1 MKKFLLVLTLFASF
15 SALQKANAQ
24 CSVGN
29 ETVIIKG
36 TNNSAT
42 NCVVTFDLVFDLQN
56 NSGNKYVFIHAWK
69 DADYPSYFQQS
80 GQCNTPAN
88 PNPNQS
94 TFGPPVRGTNAQGNL
109 DASLI
114 NVGFNNDVGTAG
126 YLSYITSANYLP
138 DPGTPMTVG
147 TGLVEVST
155 SPLAGFTRFTM
166 RNLQIATGQGCNAP
180 LTVRAD
186 LWSSQAKQLSV
197 AHCWRCDFTFSFND
211 PIISG
216 FVNCTSPART
226 FNLTLQTTS
235 SSALGGTY
243 DAYYDNAPFNSF
255 GPEDLVGGPIRSGT
269 FSGLT
274 SSSPVA
280 KINEPYTGNTDPVKS
295 TLSLWVDV
303 KVTSGSVQSNTI
315 AKLLPNNCFT
325 LPVNLKNFDAAKR
338 TGKVAVTWQTE
349 QEVNND
355 GFEIQRRVGNGKYET
370 IAFVDSKA
378 PGGNSN
384 GAVLSYSY
392 DDNTNLPNGVAYY
405 RLRQVDLDGKSIYSE
420 IKAVRSN
427 SKSLYITVYPNPSRG
442 TTNVAIPEGV
452 GTVDVALE
460 DFSGKLVQ
468 RWNALNVRN
477 LQLTNLKAGIYMIR
491 INARETGEQVVERIV
506 VQ

>member
-1 MKKFLLVLTLFASF
+1 MKKFLLVLSLFISF
-15 SALQKANAQ
+15 AALQKANAQ
-24 CSVGN
+24 CNVGG
-29 ETVIIKG
+29 ETIIIKSLGG
-36 TNNSAT
+36 TPG
-42 NCVVTFDLVFDLQN
+42 NCTVTFDLIFDLEN
-56 NSGNKYVFIHAWK
+56 NAGNKYVFIHAYT
-69 DADYPSYFQQS
+69 AANYPYAGVGYFATKKP
-80 GQCNTPAN
+80 GTCAPGA
-88 PNPNQS
+88 NQS
-94 TFGPPVRGTNAQGNL
+94 TVAPPTRTNGGDLNL
-109 DASLI
+109 ALI
-114 NVGFNNDVGTAG
+114 NVGFNNDFGTGG
-126 YLSYITSANYLP
+126 YLSYVTGAGYSP
-138 DPGTPMTVG
+138 DPGAPMTIG
-147 TGLVEVST
+147 TGLVEKT
-155 SPLAGFTRFTM
+155 ASPIAGFDRYTM
-166 RNLQIATGQGCNAP
+166 RNLTINTGLPCGAP
-180 LTVRAD
+180 LTVKAD
-186 LWSSQAKQLSV
+186 LWSSQASSLSV
-197 AHCWRCDFTFSFND
+197 AHCWRCEFSFSFND

-216 FVNCTSPART
+216 LVNCSNPRT

-243 DAYYDNAPFNSF
+243 DIYYDNAPFNSF
-255 GPEDLVGGPIRSGT
+255 GPEDILGGPVKTGT
-269 FSGLT
+269 FTGLT

-280 KINEPYTGNTDPVKS
+280 KINETYTGNTDPAKS
-295 TLSLWVDV
+295 TLSLWADI
-303 KVTSGSVQSNTI
+303 KVTSGTVQSNTV
-315 AKLLPNNCFT
+315 AKLLNNNCFT

-384 GAVLSYSY
+384 GAALSYSY